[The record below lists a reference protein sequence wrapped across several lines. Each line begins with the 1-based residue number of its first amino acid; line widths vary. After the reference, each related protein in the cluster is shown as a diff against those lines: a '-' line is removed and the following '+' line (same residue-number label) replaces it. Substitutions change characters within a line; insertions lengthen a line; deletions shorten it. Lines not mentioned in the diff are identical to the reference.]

1 MAQCATHWISF
12 ERPAMLLQSRFAHNY
27 TVMPFRPVNLAPQ
40 PGTEPPITPVAS
52 GGLWLQS
59 MPGRLESWPSFLDE
73 ARAAQLTV
81 VVCLNPLA
89 EVAALSPGYHK
100 AIAEGR
106 LPFRWLHVPMRDFG
120 LGADPVA
127 FRVGVEQV
135 AHSLVLGQQ
144 VLLHCAAGLGRTGT
158 VAACVLK
165 QLGLPAALAL
175 QRVRDAGSNP
185 QSALQSGWIDQ
196 F

>member
-1 MAQCATHWISF
+1 
-12 ERPAMLLQSRFAHNY
+12 
-27 TVMPFRPVNLAPQ
+27 MPLRPVNLAAAPAVTSPLTPTAPTVIA
-40 PGTEPPITPVAS
+40 PGQ
-52 GGLWLQS
+52 LWLQS
-59 MPGRLESWPSFLDE
+59 MPGRLESWPAFLDE

-81 VVCLNPLA
+81 VVCLNPLE
-89 EVAALSPGYHK
+89 EVAQLSPAYHK

-106 LPFRWLHVPMRDFG
+106 LPFRWQHLPMRDFG
-120 LGADPVA
+120 LGADPAA
-127 FRVGVEQV
+127 FRLGVEQV
-135 AHSLVLGQQ
+135 ANSLVLGQH
-144 VLLHCAAGLGRTGT
+144 VLLHCAAGIGRTGT

-175 QRVRDAGSNP
+175 ARVREAGSNP